1 MSGHTCRE
9 TYCSYGSYLRS
20 RGYDKSICNL
30 FNDIENGKVKIGS
43 IEPNGTC
50 GVDITGSVNIQPCAE
65 QVLCNGATAGCLNI
79 YGGNKGTS
87 TNATDKHT
95 LGLQAMTGAH
105 ITGPIIQTGLGA
117 GGNAGGNVTEGPY
130 TGDINVFANKSHF
143 INYPIEGDIT
153 GTAKKVEVISAAPTS
168 TTQGESGEIKANQ
181 GHIYICF
188 GADAT
193 VPGSYI
199 WKKSPLVSV

>member
-30 FNDIENGKVKIGS
+30 FNDIENGKVTIGS
-43 IEPNGTC
+43 VKPNGTC

-87 TNATDKHT
+87 TTASDKHMV
-95 LGLQAMTGAH
+95 GLQAMTGAH
-105 ITGPIIQTGLGA
+105 ITGPIIQSG
-117 GGNAGGNVTEGPY
+117 GGNVNEGPY
-130 TGDINVFANKSHF
+130 GGAINVFANKSYF
-143 INYPIEGDIT
+143 INHPIEGDIT
-153 GTAKKVEVISAAPTS
+153 GTAKKVEVIAPTAAAAPTS
-168 TTQGESGEIKANQ
+168 STQGETGEIKASLS
-181 GHIYICF
+181 HIYICF
-188 GADAT
+188 GADPMN
-193 VPGSYI
+193 PGYYT
-199 WKKSPLVSV
+199 WKKSALALL

>member
-50 GVDITGSVNIQPCAE
+50 GVDITGSVNIQPCSE
-65 QVLCNGATAGCLNI
+65 QVLCDGATAGCLNI

-87 TNATDKHT
+87 TTATDKHT
-95 LGLQAMTGAH
+95 LGLQAMTGVH
-105 ITGPIIQTGLGA
+105 ITGPIIQSES
-117 GGNAGGNVTEGPY
+117 GNVNEGPHS
-130 TGDINVFANKSHF
+130 GAINVFANKSHF
-143 INYPIEGDIT
+143 KYPIEGDIT
-153 GTAKKVEVISAAPTS
+153 GTAKKVEVIAPTAAAPTS
-168 TTQGESGEIKANQ
+168 TTQGESGEIKANT

-188 GADAT
+188 GADPMN
-193 VPGSYI
+193 PGSYI
-199 WKKSPLVSV
+199 WKKSPLLPI